1 LILGN
6 FLARFSVNKTKE
18 VNMRKKILLIPFVLL
33 TLACGLF
40 ARPAPT
46 DSGIAG
52 KVLLGPICP
61 VVIEGQEC
69 PDQPYQAT
77 LTVRSPEGRKILQF
91 QTDEEGN
98 FKVPLAP
105 GEYILHPETP
115 PGAPLPYADEQ
126 QFTVLP
132 GEFTRI
138 IVHYDSGIR

>member
-1 LILGN
+1 MQKKFPLI
-6 FLARFSVNKTKE
+6 F
-18 VNMRKKILLIPFVLL
+18 FVLL

-40 ARPAPT
+40 TKPAPR
-46 DSGIAG
+46 DSGITG

-61 VVIEGQEC
+61 VAIEGQEC

-77 LTVRSPEGRKILQF
+77 LTVRSSDGRRILQF

-98 FKVPLAP
+98 FTIPLAP

-132 GEFTRI
+132 SEFTRLT
-138 IVHYDSGIR
+138 VLYDSGIR